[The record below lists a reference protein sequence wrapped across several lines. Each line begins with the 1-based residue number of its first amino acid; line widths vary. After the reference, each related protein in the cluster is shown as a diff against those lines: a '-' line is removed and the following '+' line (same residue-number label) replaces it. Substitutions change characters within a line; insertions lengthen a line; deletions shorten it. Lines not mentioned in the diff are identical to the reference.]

1 MVSTGQDT
9 VNSMESLILAG
20 NATTDTVTQMVTY
33 SFDLVENS
41 LNNVSMVVL
50 NDMEKLQKYED
61 AAGNGLNATIS
72 VVPYLE
78 KCLMIQFRAGKAQ
91 PMMKQGCRFRMSV
104 TG

>member
-20 NATTDTVTQMVTY
+20 NATTDTYPDGTY

-41 LNNVSMVVL
+41 LNNVSMVIQ
-50 NDMEKLQKYED
+50 NDMEKLGKYED

-78 KCLMIQFRAGKAQ
+78 KN
-91 PMMKQGCRFRMSV
+91 V
-104 TG
+104 